1 MTCLSYRIMDL
12 VNSYNK
18 DILVKDYFDIHNFYS
33 NIYGTDRTIIL
44 MQVGSFHEC
53 YATDEDGIDLQ
64 KLSQHLDIVCT
75 KKNNSSP
82 LSKSNPRMMGFPL
95 YTTLNYIDKL
105 IDINYT
111 VVLID
116 QVTEPPNPKRAVTG
130 IYSPATHI
138 NSKSNKSLYL
148 VSIVLDKIKDRN
160 GLYQV
165 CVGLS
170 AYDLSTGIGSIYETF
185 SKSDDTLIGLDD
197 ALRFLENYPPREIIL
212 ENNLDNSELISNMK
226 VNDILAYLNIDIN
239 KIYKV
244 NSVNS
249 KKLSYQ
255 KKIFEEIFKISSNI
269 DILEHLCLVH
279 LSWARISLTLLLEY
293 SKQHQPVLLD
303 NLQIPKLFSSE
314 KYLYLGNK
322 ALDQLDILTKTNSDS
337 TNLFNVINYTKT
349 ATGKR
354 YLNQQ
359 LIMPLIDPCEL
370 INRYNTIETLLSGSH
385 QNKIIDWLDDIY
397 DLDKLIRKLEIN
409 IINPYELYNLY
420 ISFYQI
426 NKLSNYLTKNNL
438 LSLFSINKE
447 HVDANI
453 KLITFIEKNFKTD
466 KINGLNFNN
475 FTSTEY
481 SFYNNDTLEGRYKD
495 IDNIQEQINS
505 TKDFMNNLVSTLE
518 KIMDPSI
525 DKSPKG
531 RVSGVSLITL
541 KSNDRDGY
549 YLLITNKRCDIL
561 KKNLP
566 KKFKVGSIELKD
578 TDLEFNPLPKS
589 ANTKINCSKIKE
601 LSNSLN
607 ILTSKLAIMLKEY
620 FKVDMLKLYND
631 FKDVLHIWT
640 NKIGYIDF
648 INSGALC
655 AIDNH
660 YSKPIIKQSVNSYF
674 KGIDMRHPIIEKIN
688 TTINYVPHTLELGTD
703 EQNGILLYGI
713 NSSGKST
720 LMKSIGLNII
730 LAQIGY
736 YTATKS
742 FEFSPYK
749 TLFTRISGNDNM
761 FKGLSSFMVEMME
774 LIAILKRNDKNTLV
788 IADEICRGTEILSAS
803 TIVCYMLEKLSKSNT
818 SFITA
823 THLHNIAHLETI
835 TNLKSLKS
843 KHLKLTYDPTN
854 DMLVYDR
861 TLSDG
866 HGESFYGLQV
876 AKYLMKDKHFNERTL
891 EILNEYNSID
901 NPKQSKYNN
910 NIYMDGCQ
918 ICKVKNK
925 LETHH
930 IVWQKNF
937 DNNDVNKNQLH
948 LHKNNESNLVTLCMT
963 CHDKVDRNEIVINGW
978 IETSLGRK
986 FEYKLNENPIINSK
1000 YDDETIKYIKKLKIK
1015 YNGDAKMARIK
1026 IKEKLDRKISTKTIL
1041 KFWE

>member
-1 MTCLSYRIMDL
+1 MNNSSSYT
-12 VNSYNK
+12 K
-18 DILVKDYFDIHNFYS
+18 EILVKDYFDIHTFYS
-33 NIYGTDRTIIL
+33 NIYGNGRTIIL

-75 KKNNSSP
+75 KKNSSLP

-95 YTTLNYIDKL
+95 YTTLNYVDKL
-105 IDINYT
+105 VDMNYT

-138 NSKSNKSLYL
+138 NSKSNKSFYL

-165 CVGLS
+165 CIGLS

-226 VNDILAYLNIDIN
+226 VNDILVYLNISSD
-239 KIYKV
+239 KTYKV
-244 NSVNS
+244 NCINS

-255 KKIFEEIFKISSNI
+255 KKIFEDIYKISSNI
-269 DILEHLCLVH
+269 DILEHLGLTH
-279 LSWARISLTLLLEY
+279 LSWARISLILLLEY
-293 SKQHQPVLLD
+293 SKQHQPILLD

-359 LIMPLIDPCEL
+359 LIMPLIDCNEL
-370 INRYNTIETLLSGSH
+370 INRYNTIEKLLSGEH
-385 QNKIIDWLDDIY
+385 QNKIINWLEDIY

-426 NKLSNYLTKNNL
+426 NKLSTYLSNNSL
-438 LSLFSINKE
+438 LSLFNINKE
-447 HVDANI
+447 NVEDNI
-453 KLITFIEKNFKTD
+453 KLITFIKKYFQID

-475 FTSTEY
+475 FTNVEQ
-481 SFYNNDTLEGRYKD
+481 SFYNKDLYKD
-495 IDNIQEQINS
+495 IDDIQDQINS
-505 TKDFMNNLVSTLE
+505 NKDFMNNLVNVLD
-518 KIMDPSI
+518 KII
-525 DKSPKG
+525 DSKN
-531 RVSGVSLITL
+531 SGLVTL
-541 KSNDRDGY
+541 KSNDRDGH
-549 YLLITNKRCDIL
+549 YLLITNKRCEIL

-566 KKFKVGSIELKD
+566 KKFKVGTIELKD

-601 LSNSLN
+601 LSNLLN
-607 ILTSKLAIMLKEY
+607 ILTNKLATLLKEY
-620 FKVDMLKLYND
+620 FKNDMLNLYNE
-631 FKDVLHIWT
+631 FKDVLHVWT

-648 INSGALC
+648 MNSGALC

-660 YSKPIIKQSVNSYF
+660 YSKPYAKQSITSYF
-674 KGIDMRHPIIEKIN
+674 KGVDMRHPIIEKIN
-688 TTINYVPHTLELGTD
+688 TTTNYVPHTLELGTE

-843 KHLKLTYDPTN
+843 KHLKLTYDTTN

-861 TLSDG
+861 CLSDG

-876 AKYLMKDKHFNERTL
+876 AKYLMKDKEFNERTS
-891 EILNEYNSID
+891 EILNEYNST
-901 NPKQSKYNN
+901 NNSKQSKYNN
-910 NIYMDGCQ
+910 NIYMDNCQ
-918 ICKVKNK
+918 ICKIKDK

-930 IVWQKNF
+930 IVWQKDF
-937 DNNDVNKNQLH
+937 DKNNINKTKLH
-948 LHKNNESNLVTLCMT
+948 LQKNNESNLVTLCMA
-963 CHDKVDRNEIVINGW
+963 CHDKVDKNEIVINGW
-978 IETSLGRK
+978 VETSNGRQFNYDFLDSSDK
-986 FEYKLNENPIINSK
+986 QSK
-1000 YDDETIKYIKKLKIK
+1000 YDDETIKYIKKLKVK
-1015 YNGDAKMARIK
+1015 CNNDAKMARIK
-1026 IKEKLDRKISTKTIL
+1026 IKEKLDKKVSTKTIL
-1041 KFWE
+1041 SFWE